1 MVKKRKKR
9 RKIKNWVIVLII
21 LILVGIEA
29 FLLLNYSNKSKGS
42 IKISKIYINDEK
54 IVVEISKDAKCSL
67 NNTKNWVKSKNKKCT
82 FDFTE
87 KVTKIYIKTEDGKVE
102 KHNADEEF
110 GIINSIKVP
119 ESIYLIQGETEKIE
133 YTVDKK
139 GKVDDKPK
147 FTSSNTDIIT
157 VEGET
162 INAVG
167 SGETTVKVSL
177 GNIEKEIK
185 IYSTNML
192 TLKTANFNYD
202 KPYLSCGLFS
212 EADNDLLDNVL
223 QYKMDKVGYKTR
235 AAVVEAGRF
244 ITLNFP
250 YRINY
255 FSENGRMADWPKAD
269 GEGRYYHKGLYLHE
283 SRFSNLNKDYIMNGP
298 NPWGCPIYSN
308 PAGGTR
314 LNGLDCSGF
323 ISWIIVQGGF
333 DPTDMGAGVDS
344 DKYDFTDIGPK
355 QTIPKALDKGELK
368 VGDLLS
374 GDGET
379 SGAVGGGHIA
389 MLIGVHDGYY
399 YVAEELWGNPSPS
412 HGAVAQRYTESEF
425 RYYFYWHIDM
435 SEFYGKDGNLT
446 DYWL

>member
-1 MVKKRKKR
+1 MAKKR
-9 RKIKNWVIVLII
+9 RKRKNWIIISIIMVLVI
-21 LILVGIEA
+21 IEA
-29 FLLLNYSNKSKGS
+29 FLLLTHQNKPKDS
-42 IKISKIYINDEK
+42 IKISKIYISDQK
-54 IVVEISKDAKCSL
+54 IVVEINKDAKCSL
-67 NNTKNWVKSKNKKCT
+67 NNKDKWVSSKDKKCT

-87 KVTKIYIKTEDGKVE
+87 KVTKIYTKTKDGEIQEHK
-102 KHNADEEF
+102 ADEEF
-110 GIINSIKVP
+110 GVINSIKVP
-119 ESIYLIQGETEKIE
+119 ENIYLIQGETEKID

-139 GKVDDKPK
+139 GKVDDKPT

-157 VEGET
+157 VDGET
-162 INAVG
+162 ITAVG
-167 SGETTVKVSL
+167 NGETTIKVSI

-185 IYSTNML
+185 VYSTNML
-192 TLKTANFNYD
+192 SLKTENFNYD
-202 KPYLSCGLFS
+202 KPYLSCGIYS
-212 EADNDLLDNVL
+212 ESDNDLLDSVL
-223 QYKMDKVGYKTR
+223 QYKMDKVGYQTR

-269 GEGRYYHKGLYLHE
+269 GEGRYYHKGLYLNE

-314 LNGLDCSGF
+314 LNGLDCSGL

-333 DPTDMGAGVDS
+333 DPTDMGAGVDY
-344 DKYDFTDIGPK
+344 DKNDFTDIGPK
-355 QTIPKALDKGELK
+355 QTIDEALSNGSLK

-379 SGAVGGGHIA
+379 SGAVMGGHIA
-389 MLIGVHDGYY
+389 MLIGIHDGYY
-399 YVAEELWGNPSPS
+399 YVAEELWGKPSLS

-435 SEFYGKDGNLT
+435 NEFYGKDGNLT